1 MKCAIMQVTYLP
13 WIGYFSL
20 IDSVDYFVL
29 DDVSSKDLA
38 GRIEIVFLV
47 NGKEHNLIVPVVRTG
62 LDTLIKDALID
73 QSQKWRKNHI
83 KSLEQAYS
91 KTQYKDILNQLKQII
106 SDETITRLSDLN
118 MHIIN
123 LVVGLLG
130 IKTKLLVSSDFKLSA
145 NDRSNRLL
153 DICNSLGC
161 DEYVSP
167 LGSKEY
173 LFEDKFHENNS
184 EIKLSFIDFNLEA
197 YPQMNGDDF
206 ISHLSIFDLLLNMG
220 EDFSAEYIYN
230 VKRIKSYELTQEL

>member
-1 MKCAIMQVTYLP
+1 MCDYAATYLP

-20 IDSVDYFVL
+20 IDSVDYFVFL
-29 DDVSSKDLA
+29 DDVQFERSSWQNRN
-38 GRIEIVFLV
+38 RILV
-47 NGKEHNLIVPVVRTG
+47 NAKEHNLIVPVVRTG

-118 MHIIN
+118 MQIIN

-130 IKTKLLVSSDFKLSA
+130 INTKLLVSSDFKLSA

-230 VKRIKSYELTQEL
+230 VKRIKSYELIQEL